1 MACPRA
7 AHVPMLLALA
17 EVAGQQTEIH
27 QRTTEDF
34 RRMGG
39 IRMWKVEHYIC
50 EVCGTEYK
58 DKALCEKCERLHKQG
73 LTIVRARFLP
83 VTQDNTGMPVT
94 IEVEVKDGKETRRA
108 TYKR

>member
-1 MACPRA
+1 MSGRREHKRRYNQKLEFISRFEEWLAQEPPMFPCFWHWRKWRDNRPRF
-7 AHVPMLLALA
+7 
-17 EVAGQQTEIH
+17 T
-27 QRTTEDF
+27 
-34 RRMGG
+34 
-39 IRMWKVEHYIC
+39 
-50 EVCGTEYK
+50 GTEYK